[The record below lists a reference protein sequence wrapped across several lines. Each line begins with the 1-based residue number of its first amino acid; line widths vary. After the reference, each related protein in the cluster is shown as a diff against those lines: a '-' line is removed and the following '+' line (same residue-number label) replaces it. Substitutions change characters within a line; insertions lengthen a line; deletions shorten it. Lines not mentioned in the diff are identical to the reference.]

1 MFKQKILILGD
12 GLTAKLAASLLSK
25 LDLEIELV
33 ALRANLQEKK
43 SNRTIAISNSNF
55 NFLKKNFCNVK
66 SRKIFWPIDRIKIYD
81 DKINVSELLDFNSP
95 IKNENIAYVGYNN
108 RIQFFLEKQINKNL
122 KTSYLKLEKIKKI
135 IKNKNSY
142 QLILNCTGDNS
153 WISKNYFKN
162 KSLSKKYN
170 QSAITTIIKH
180 NKINNN
186 IARQIFCKEGPLAIL
201 PLDTNKSAI
210 VWSVKNNILLD
221 NRQKIKKEF
230 IFKLKNI
237 SSNFFLIKDIS
248 KPDLH
253 ELNFSLSEKYFSNRI
268 LNLGDSL
275 HKIHPLA
282 GQGFN
287 MIIRD
292 LEILEQILKS
302 KIDLGLD
309 LGDTTALNEFSERV
323 KYKNFV
329 FANSIDLT
337 HYIFSKKN
345 TFFKKIRNFTLDQ
358 INQQTKVKNFFLTV
372 ADRGLRF

>member
-43 SNRTIAISNSNF
+43 SNRTITISNSNF
-55 NFLKKNFCNVK
+55 NFLKKIFCNAK

-81 DKINVSELLDFNSP
+81 DKTNVSELLDFNSP
-95 IKNENIAYVGYNN
+95 IKNANIAYVGYNN
-108 RIQFFLEKQINKNL
+108 RIQFFLEKQISKNL

-142 QLILNCTGDNS
+142 QLILNCTGNNS

-180 NKINNN
+180 SKTDNN

-201 PLDTNKSAI
+201 PLDINKSAI

-237 SSNFFLIKDIS
+237 LRNFFLIKDIS

-329 FANSIDLT
+329 FANSIDFT
-337 HYIFSKKN
+337 HYVFSKKN

>member
-1 MFKQKILILGD
+1 M
-12 GLTAKLAASLLSK
+12 
-25 LDLEIELV
+25 
-33 ALRANLQEKK
+33 
-43 SNRTIAISNSNF
+43 
-55 NFLKKNFCNVK
+55 
-66 SRKIFWPIDRIKIYD
+66 
-81 DKINVSELLDFNSP
+81 
-95 IKNENIAYVGYNN
+95 
-108 RIQFFLEKQINKNL
+108 
-122 KTSYLKLEKIKKI
+122 
-135 IKNKNSY
+135 
-142 QLILNCTGDNS
+142 
-153 WISKNYFKN
+153 
-162 KSLSKKYN
+162 
-170 QSAITTIIKH
+170 
-180 NKINNN
+180 
-186 IARQIFCKEGPLAIL
+186 
-201 PLDTNKSAI
+201 
-210 VWSVKNNILLD
+210 KNNILLD

-275 HKIHPLA
+275 HTIHPLA

-309 LGDTTALNEFSERV
+309 LGDTIALNEFSERV

>member
-1 MFKQKILILGD
+1 
-12 GLTAKLAASLLSK
+12 
-25 LDLEIELV
+25 
-33 ALRANLQEKK
+33 LR
-43 SNRTIAISNSNF
+43 
-55 NFLKKNFCNVK
+55 
-66 SRKIFWPIDRIKIYD
+66 
-81 DKINVSELLDFNSP
+81 
-95 IKNENIAYVGYNN
+95 
-108 RIQFFLEKQINKNL
+108 
-122 KTSYLKLEKIKKI
+122 
-135 IKNKNSY
+135 
-142 QLILNCTGDNS
+142 
-153 WISKNYFKN
+153 
-162 KSLSKKYN
+162 
-170 QSAITTIIKH
+170 
-180 NKINNN
+180 
-186 IARQIFCKEGPLAIL
+186 
-201 PLDTNKSAI
+201 
-210 VWSVKNNILLD
+210 
-221 NRQKIKKEF
+221 
-230 IFKLKNI
+230 
-237 SSNFFLIKDIS
+237 NFFLIKDIS

-287 MIIRD
+287 MTIRD

-329 FANSIDLT
+329 FANSIDFT

>member
-12 GLTAKLAASLLSK
+12 GLTAKLTASLLSK

-43 SNRTIAISNSNF
+43 NNRTIVISNSNF
-55 NFLKKNFCNVK
+55 DFLKKNFLDIQ
-66 SRKIFWPIDRIKIYD
+66 SQKIFWPINRIKIYD
-81 DKINVSELLDFNSP
+81 DKINVPKLIDFDSP
-95 IKNENIAYVGYNN
+95 VKNQNIAYVVYNKKLK
-108 RIQFFLEKQINKNL
+108 FFLEKKVNKNF
-122 KTSYLKLEKIKKI
+122 KISYLNLEKIKKI
-135 IKNKNSY
+135 IKNKNYY
-142 QLILNCTGDNS
+142 QLILNCTGSNS
-153 WISKNYFKN
+153 WVSQNYFKN

-180 NKINNN
+180 SKINNN

-201 PLDTNKSAI
+201 PVDVNKSAI
-210 VWSVKNNILLD
+210 VWSVRNNILLD
-221 NRQKIKKEF
+221 KQKKIKKEF
-230 IFKLKNI
+230 IFKLKDLL
-237 SSNFFLIKDIS
+237 SNFFLIKSIS
-248 KPDLH
+248 KLNLH
-253 ELNFSLSEKYFSNRI
+253 ELNFSLSEKYFFKRI
-268 LNLGDSL
+268 LNLGDGL
-275 HKIHPLA
+275 HQIHPLA

-287 MIIRD
+287 MTIRD

-309 LGDTTALNEFSERV
+309 LGDATALNEFSEKV

-329 FANSIDLT
+329 FANSIDFT

-345 TFFKKIRNFTLDQ
+345 TFFKEIRNFTLDQ

>member
-12 GLTAKLAASLLSK
+12 GLTAKLAASLLSQ

-33 ALRANLQEKK
+33 ALKANLQEKK
-43 SNRTIAISNSNF
+43 SNRTIVISNSNF
-55 NFLKKNFCNVK
+55 NFLKKNFSNIK
-66 SRKIFWPIDRIKIYD
+66 STKIFWPINRIKIYD
-81 DKINVSELLDFNSP
+81 DKINIPELLDFNSSV
-95 IKNENIAYVGYNN
+95 KNSNIAYVGYNKK
-108 RIQFFLEKQINKNL
+108 IQFFLAKQINKNF
-122 KTSYLKLEKIKKI
+122 KTSYLKLEKIKRI

-142 QLILNCTGDNS
+142 QLVLNCTGGNS
-153 WISKNYFKN
+153 WISQNYFKN
-162 KSLSKKYN
+162 KSVSKKYD

-180 NKINNN
+180 SKINNT
-186 IARQIFCKEGPLAIL
+186 IARQVFCKEGPLAIL
-201 PLDTNKSAI
+201 PLDVNKSAI
-210 VWSVKNNILLD
+210 VWSVRNSILLD
-221 NRQKIKKEF
+221 DKKKIKKEF

-237 SSNFFLIKDIS
+237 LSNFFLIKDIS
-248 KPDLH
+248 EPSLH

-275 HKIHPLA
+275 HQIHPLA

-287 MIIRD
+287 MTIRD
-292 LEILEQILKS
+292 LEILEKILKS

-309 LGDTTALNEFSERV
+309 LGDATALNEFSEEV

-358 INQQTKVKNFFLTV
+358 INQQTKVKNFFLTI

>member
-12 GLTAKLAASLLSK
+12 GLTAKLTASLLSK

-33 ALRANLQEKK
+33 ALRANLQEKNN
-43 SNRTIAISNSNF
+43 NRTITISNSNF
-55 NFLKKNFCNVK
+55 NFLKKKFCNVK

-162 KSLSKKYN
+162 KYLSKKYN

-180 NKINNN
+180 SKINNN

-230 IFKLKNI
+230 IFKLKTI
-237 SSNFFLIKDIS
+237 LSNFFLIKDIS
-248 KPDLH
+248 KLDLR

-309 LGDTTALNEFSERV
+309 LGDTIALNEFSERV

>member
-12 GLTAKLAASLLSK
+12 GLTAKLTASLLSK

-33 ALRANLQEKK
+33 ALRANLQEKNN
-43 SNRTIAISNSNF
+43 NRTITISNSNF
-55 NFLKKNFCNVK
+55 NFLKKKFCNVK

>member
-12 GLTAKLAASLLSK
+12 GLTAKLTASLLSK

-33 ALRANLQEKK
+33 ALRANLQEKNN
-43 SNRTIAISNSNF
+43 NRTITISNSNF
-55 NFLKKNFCNVK
+55 NFLKKKFCNVK

-309 LGDTTALNEFSERV
+309 LGDTTTLNEFSERV

>member
-12 GLTAKLAASLLSK
+12 GLTAKLTASLLSK

-33 ALRANLQEKK
+33 ALRANLQEKNN
-43 SNRTIAISNSNF
+43 NRTITISNSNF
-55 NFLKKNFCNVK
+55 NFLKKKFCNVK

-329 FANSIDLT
+329 FANSIDFT

>member
-108 RIQFFLEKQINKNL
+108 KIQFFLEKQINKNL
-122 KTSYLKLEKIKKI
+122 KTSYLKLDKIKKI

-142 QLILNCTGDNS
+142 QLILNCTGNNS

-253 ELNFSLSEKYFSNRI
+253 ELNFFLSAKYFSNRI

-309 LGDTTALNEFSERV
+309 LGDTTTLNEFSERV

-329 FANSIDLT
+329 FANSIDFT

>member
-12 GLTAKLAASLLSK
+12 GLTAKLTASLLSK

-33 ALRANLQEKK
+33 ALRANLQEKNN
-43 SNRTIAISNSNF
+43 NRTIAISNSNF
-55 NFLKKNFCNVK
+55 NFLKKKFCNVK

-95 IKNENIAYVGYNN
+95 IKNANIAYVGYNN

-180 NKINNN
+180 SKINNN
-186 IARQIFCKEGPLAIL
+186 IARQIFCEEGPLAIL

>member
-33 ALRANLQEKK
+33 ALKSNFQEKN
-43 SNRTIAISNSNF
+43 NRTIAISNSNF
-55 NFLKKNFCNVK
+55 NFFKKFFCNIESK
-66 SRKIFWPIDRIKIYD
+66 KIFWPIDRIKIYD

-95 IKNENIAYVGYNN
+95 LKNTNIAYVGYNN
-108 RIQFFLEKQINKNL
+108 KIKFFLEKQINKNL

-142 QLILNCTGDNS
+142 QLILNCTGGNS

-162 KSLSKKYN
+162 KSVNKKYN

-180 NKINNN
+180 RKIDNN

-237 SSNFFLIKDIS
+237 LRNFFLIKDIS
-248 KPDLH
+248 KPDLY

-275 HKIHPLA
+275 HTIHPLA

-287 MIIRD
+287 MTIRD

-329 FANSIDLT
+329 FANSIDFT
-337 HYIFSKKN
+337 HYVFSKKN

>member
-33 ALRANLQEKK
+33 ALRLNFQEKK
-43 SNRTIAISNSNF
+43 NNRTIAISNSNF
-55 NFLKKNFCNVK
+55 NFLKKKFCNVK
-66 SRKIFWPIDRIKIYD
+66 SKKIFWPIDRIKIYD

-95 IKNENIAYVGYNN
+95 VKNENIAYVGYNN
-108 RIQFFLEKQINKNL
+108 KIQFFLEKQIDKNL

-180 NKINNN
+180 SKTDNN

-201 PLDTNKSAI
+201 PLDINKSAI

-237 SSNFFLIKDIS
+237 LSNFFLIKDIS
-248 KPDLH
+248 KLDLR

-268 LNLGDSL
+268 LNLGDGL
-275 HKIHPLA
+275 HQIHPLA

-287 MIIRD
+287 MTIRD
-292 LEILEQILKS
+292 LEILEKILKS

-309 LGDTTALNEFSERV
+309 LGDATALNEFSEAV

-358 INQQTKVKNFFLTV
+358 INQQTKVKNFLLTV

>member
-43 SNRTIAISNSNF
+43 SNRTITISNSNF

-108 RIQFFLEKQINKNL
+108 KIQFFLEKQINKNL

-142 QLILNCTGDNS
+142 QLILNCTGNNS

-253 ELNFSLSEKYFSNRI
+253 ELNFFLSAKYFSNRI

-309 LGDTTALNEFSERV
+309 LGDTTTLNEFSERV

-329 FANSIDLT
+329 FANSIDFT

>member
-12 GLTAKLAASLLSK
+12 GLTAKLTASLLSK

-33 ALRANLQEKK
+33 ALRANLQEKNN
-43 SNRTIAISNSNF
+43 NRTITISNSNF
-55 NFLKKNFCNVK
+55 NFLKKKFCNVK

-180 NKINNN
+180 SKINNN
-186 IARQIFCKEGPLAIL
+186 IAR
-201 PLDTNKSAI
+201 
-210 VWSVKNNILLD
+210 
-221 NRQKIKKEF
+221 
-230 IFKLKNI
+230 
-237 SSNFFLIKDIS
+237 
-248 KPDLH
+248 
-253 ELNFSLSEKYFSNRI
+253 
-268 LNLGDSL
+268 
-275 HKIHPLA
+275 
-282 GQGFN
+282 
-287 MIIRD
+287 
-292 LEILEQILKS
+292 
-302 KIDLGLD
+302 
-309 LGDTTALNEFSERV
+309 
-323 KYKNFV
+323 
-329 FANSIDLT
+329 
-337 HYIFSKKN
+337 
-345 TFFKKIRNFTLDQ
+345 
-358 INQQTKVKNFFLTV
+358 
-372 ADRGLRF
+372 

>member
-33 ALRANLQEKK
+33 ALKSNLQEKN
-43 SNRTIAISNSNF
+43 NRTIAISNSNF
-55 NFLKKNFCNVK
+55 NFFKKNFCNIESK
-66 SRKIFWPIDRIKIYD
+66 KIFWPIDRIKIYD

-95 IKNENIAYVGYNN
+95 VKNTNIAYVGYNN
-108 RIQFFLEKQINKNL
+108 KIKFFLEKQINKNL
-122 KTSYLKLEKIKKI
+122 KKSYLKLEKIKKI

-142 QLILNCTGDNS
+142 QLVLNCTGSNS
-153 WISKNYFKN
+153 WVSQNYFKN
-162 KSLSKKYN
+162 KSVSKKYD

-180 NKINNN
+180 SKINNN

-201 PLDTNKSAI
+201 PLDVNKSAI

-237 SSNFFLIKDIS
+237 LRNFFLIKDIS

-287 MIIRD
+287 MTIRD

-345 TFFKKIRNFTLDQ
+345 TFFRKIRNFTLDQ

>member
-33 ALRANLQEKK
+33 ALKANLQEKNN
-43 SNRTIAISNSNF
+43 NRTITISNSNF
-55 NFLKKNFCNVK
+55 NFLKKKFCNVK

-292 LEILEQILKS
+292 LEILEKILKS

>member
-33 ALRANLQEKK
+33 ALRLNFQEKK
-43 SNRTIAISNSNF
+43 NNRTIAISNSNF
-55 NFLKKNFCNVK
+55 NFLKKKFCNVK
-66 SRKIFWPIDRIKIYD
+66 SKKIFWPIDRIKIYD

-95 IKNENIAYVGYNN
+95 VKNENIAYVGYNN
-108 RIQFFLEKQINKNL
+108 KIQFFLEKQIDKNL

-180 NKINNN
+180 SKTDNN

-201 PLDTNKSAI
+201 PLDINKSAI

-237 SSNFFLIKDIS
+237 LSNFFLIKDIS
-248 KPDLH
+248 KLDLR

-268 LNLGDSL
+268 LNLGDGL
-275 HKIHPLA
+275 HQIHPLA

-287 MIIRD
+287 MTIRD
-292 LEILEQILKS
+292 LEILEKILKS

-309 LGDTTALNEFSERV
+309 LGDATALNEFSEAA

-358 INQQTKVKNFFLTV
+358 INQQTKVKNFLLTV